1 MRKFIKINF
10 SFFFFSFNIY
20 IHMSHRVSEQLHQLV
35 KNCVKLCKMEKGDHF
50 TQYEQK
56 KDPHQFGQT
65 CV

>member
-1 MRKFIKINF
+1 MHPCIWLGIDPVKLLDERTRNCIL
-10 SFFFFSFNIY
+10 
-20 IHMSHRVSEQLHQLV
+20 EQLHQLV